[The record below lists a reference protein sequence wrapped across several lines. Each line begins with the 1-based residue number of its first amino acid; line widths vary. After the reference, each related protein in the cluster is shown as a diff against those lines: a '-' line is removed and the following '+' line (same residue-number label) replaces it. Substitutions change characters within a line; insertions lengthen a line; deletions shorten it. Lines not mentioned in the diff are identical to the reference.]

1 MKAPYRCYDSP
12 EYRRSNGNCRGAVH
26 RVCVRNVRQRNGE
39 SVVDAKISTGRSFNL
54 TGPRLLTL
62 LTVGLSLGALILD
75 WTAGR
80 MLFLGSSI
88 ALPLLVCSVITA
100 ALGYWAVPLLQ
111 ALKLGQVIREDGPQ
125 THLQKAGTPT
135 MGGVFF
141 VPVAVV
147 VALVWSGLFMR
158 GQDFIPVL
166 AVSVVTLAYA
176 GIGLLDDWQIVR
188 HRSNKGISPRMKL
201 ALQISVGSLF
211 CLWLAWSQPIS
222 ITTINLPLNLALPLG
237 LLFWPLA
244 VFVLVAESNAT
255 NLTDGVDGL
264 AAGTCAIALLGL
276 AALVAPTSAGL
287 MVFCACL
294 SGSCLGF
301 VVHNRNPA
309 TVFMG
314 DTGSLALGGALAAV
328 GLLSQ
333 NLWGLF
339 IVSVIFCFESVS
351 VIAQVSYYKA
361 TKGPNGIGKRL
372 FKMSPFHNHLELTG
386 WSETRIVGAF
396 YLTNAVLA
404 LLCLAVQ

>member
-1 MKAPYRCYDSP
+1 M
-12 EYRRSNGNCRGAVH
+12 
-26 RVCVRNVRQRNGE
+26 
-39 SVVDAKISTGRSFNL
+39 VDAKFSYERSLNL
-54 TGPRLLTL
+54 TGTRLLTIL
-62 LTVGLSLGALILD
+62 SIGLSVGALALD
-75 WTAGR
+75 W
-80 MLFLGSSI
+80 I
-88 ALPLLVCSVITA
+88 ARRSLLSDVSMTLPLLLCALITA

-111 ALKLGQVIREDGPQ
+111 SLKMGQIIREDGPQ

-141 VPVAVV
+141 VPVAVT
-147 VALVWSGLFMR
+147 VALVWSGLIMR
-158 GQDFIPVL
+158 TGDFISVL

-176 GIGLLDDWQIVR
+176 GIGLLDDWKIVR
-188 HRSNKGISPRMKL
+188 LRSNKGIAPRTKL
-201 ALQISVGSLF
+201 ALQIAVGVLF
-211 CLWLAWSQPIS
+211 CLWLAWTGPAS
-222 ITTINLPLNLALPLG
+222 ITTIALPFNLALPLN

-276 AALVAPTSAGL
+276 GAIVAPTSPGL
-287 MVFCACL
+287 MIFCACM

-339 IVSVIFCFESVS
+339 IISGIFFIESLS
-351 VIAQVSYYKA
+351 VIAQVGYYKA
-361 TKGPNGIGKRL
+361 TKGPNGVGKRL
-372 FKMSPFHNHLELTG
+372 FKMSPFHNHLELSG
-386 WSETRIVGAF
+386 WSETRIVGLF
-396 YLTNAVLA
+396 YLTNAILA
-404 LLCLAVQ
+404 LFCWLTKTGL